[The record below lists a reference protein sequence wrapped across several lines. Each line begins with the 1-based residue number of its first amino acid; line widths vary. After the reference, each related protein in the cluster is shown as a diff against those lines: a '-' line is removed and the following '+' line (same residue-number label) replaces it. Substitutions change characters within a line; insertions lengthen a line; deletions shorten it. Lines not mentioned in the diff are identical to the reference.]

1 MLIGAHIS
9 ISKGYEH
16 AVKEALSIGAN
27 TLQFF
32 TRNPRGSAAKA
43 LDPVD
48 INKMKQ
54 LSKQTDF
61 GPLVAH
67 APYTL
72 NLASSKQDTREF
84 AMRVLGEDLERM
96 ATVGASYIVLHPG
109 NHVGTGI
116 KTGIQKISSALKDV
130 VTGKEDVMVLLETMA
145 GSGTEVGY
153 TFEQLYDII
162 EGTENPDNFG
172 VCFDTCHVIG
182 AGYDITN
189 SLDEV
194 LIEFDKI
201 LGLSK
206 LKAVHLN
213 DSKFPLGSRKDR
225 HANLGEGQLGEDTIK
240 NIITHPLL
248 KGKPFLL
255 ETPGGIENYKKEI
268 KMLKTLAHHQKT
280 YTSFI

>member
-1 MLIGAHIS
+1 MLFGAHIS
-9 ISKGYEH
+9 ISKGYKH

-43 LDPVD
+43 LDHAD
-48 INKMKQ
+48 INNMRQ
-54 LSKQTDF
+54 LSKKTDF

-72 NLASSKQDTREF
+72 NLASNKQDTREF
-84 AMRVLGEDLERM
+84 AMRILSEDLERI
-96 ATVGASYIVLHPG
+96 AVVGASYIVMHPG
-109 NHVGTGI
+109 SHVGTGI

-130 VTGKEDVMVLLETMA
+130 VTGKEGVMVLLETMA

-153 TFEQLYDII
+153 TFEQLYHIMDCT
-162 EGTENPDNFG
+162 GNPDAFG
-172 VCFDTCHVIG
+172 VCFDTCHVLG
-182 AGYDITN
+182 AGYDIIGI
-189 SLDEV
+189 LDEV
-194 LIEFDKI
+194 LSEFDQI

-206 LKAVHLN
+206 LRAVHLN

-225 HANLGEGQLGEDTIK
+225 HANLGEGELGEETIK
-240 NIITHPLL
+240 NIITHPKL
-248 KGKPFLL
+248 KDKPFLL

-268 KMLKTLAHHQKT
+268 EMLKTLAK
-280 YTSFI
+280 S